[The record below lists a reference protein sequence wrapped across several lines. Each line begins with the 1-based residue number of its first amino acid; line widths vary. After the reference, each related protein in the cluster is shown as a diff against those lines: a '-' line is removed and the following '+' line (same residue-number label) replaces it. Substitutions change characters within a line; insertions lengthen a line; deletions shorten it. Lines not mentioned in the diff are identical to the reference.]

1 MKILL
6 PAPFSP
12 NKQSFRV
19 SGPNPP
25 RTKKMAKNGKKSP
38 PQVFLDG
45 LCMSVFD
52 SHAPIFLPKIFSC
65 CWASSAIDV
74 TTQLHQ
80 TEG

>member
-1 MKILL
+1 MLY
-6 PAPFSP
+6 
-12 NKQSFRV
+12 QV

-25 RTKKMAKNGKKSP
+25 RTKKMAKKFP
-38 PQVFLDG
+38 HRTLIER